1 MKKESILEI
10 MSYID
15 PTLIEQADLGQKK
28 PPFRAVKI
36 ALIAAAIC
44 LTLMGTA
51 FAINSFFGLTVKI
64 EPEESGTVYEINWSI
79 TKFSLDMFSDQ
90 LLQASEKRGT
100 QAVVTKQFDTWLDTQ
115 NFLGSSF
122 VCTWPEINGWTA
134 PYYMYLYHTEYDCL
148 WGVQVES
155 IDIGLQA
162 SISMELYTENFWQD
176 ESITSSR
183 GFTDESVLE
192 RLDPYPMSNGTTAEI
207 LKVTDLLP
215 SVPNPDTDDAAAVD
229 PSAGQPETRNS
240 TTYVGNFVKDG
251 ILYTVR
257 TFGGLPK
264 SDEEKLNLLRE
275 LLDSFAYNSVSQP
288 EDVDLRFSFDAP
300 DTAVFVLGP
309 QEGVFPW
316 GLALDAEPIPKY
328 PAMDGFGPCYE
339 VKLDTVTLDY
349 NVLPDSGIESLYRM
363 TTESPVVSTDRGVS
377 VGDSLARVKELYPDS
392 VPLDWYSESGI
403 VYVWEPGGDAYCK
416 HIAFFAQNDV
426 LTSIEIENLMD
437 GRLLE

>member
-1 MKKESILEI
+1 MACNQEGEKSTVHDFI
-10 MSYID
+10 
-15 PTLIEQADLGQKK
+15 TLIFYVFRRAIPFALIGLAAGAAILILLNRKHRREGVPFPKGQAAAVLLLLCYLGGLAAVTFMNRMDGTKMVVQLRPFLAFFEAWNSFTLQVWLNPLLNVAMFFPLGALLPLAAKPFQRWYWMLATGMGTSLVIEMFQYILGRGQADVDDLICNTLGTMLGYCLCMLSVSLAG
-28 PPFRAVKI
+28 RKI

-64 EPEESGTVYEINWSI
+64 VPEESGTVYEINWSI

-122 VCTWPEINGWTA
+122 VCTWPEIKGWTA

-183 GFTDESVLE
+183 GFTDKSVLE

-207 LKVTDLLP
+207 LKVTGLLP

-251 ILYTVR
+251 IL
-257 TFGGLPK
+257 
-264 SDEEKLNLLRE
+264 
-275 LLDSFAYNSVSQP
+275 
-288 EDVDLRFSFDAP
+288 
-300 DTAVFVLGP
+300 
-309 QEGVFPW
+309 
-316 GLALDAEPIPKY
+316 
-328 PAMDGFGPCYE
+328 
-339 VKLDTVTLDY
+339 
-349 NVLPDSGIESLYRM
+349 
-363 TTESPVVSTDRGVS
+363 
-377 VGDSLARVKELYPDS
+377 
-392 VPLDWYSESGI
+392 
-403 VYVWEPGGDAYCK
+403 
-416 HIAFFAQNDV
+416 
-426 LTSIEIENLMD
+426 
-437 GRLLE
+437 